1 MDRRAFIKRTSL
13 ATAAVAAGVRK
24 PLFAQEPPLKIGLI
38 GSGWYGLVIA
48 KAALQAGGV
57 EIVAVSDVDS
67 RHLGNGVNELQALQ
81 GKAPR
86 GYKHHGELLAHPG
99 LEAILIGTPPHWHA
113 LQFVDACKKGLP
125 IYCEKPLAYDVDEGK
140 AMVAAARRAG
150 NIVQIGFQRR
160 QSEAFKRAKEWI
172 ENGTTGRIHQINA
185 QIHYTPGKMDTTIQE
200 PPASLDWDA
209 WCGPAPKLPYRPS
222 IGHGPWRLEKA
233 YGNGH
238 LVDWGI
244 HHIDIIRT
252 VMGFDMPSSVHASG
266 SLEVL
271 KEQITTPDT
280 LQAIWQFDDCPVIW
294 QHRLWGVGDM
304 DPRFNNGVFF
314 HGEKGTLF
322 VSDERVIWKAGRDQ
336 PEEVLEIPTPD
347 MQEKHL
353 AEFITAV
360 KTGNKG
366 LISCDVEEG
375 FRSTAAVQLAMIA
388 YDTSSTVG
396 WDASGNSL
404 VGTEEVQRL
413 MARPYRTGYQRPAV
427 AL

>member
-172 ENGTTGRIHQINA
+172 ENGTTGRITKSA
-185 QIHYTPGKMDTTIQE
+185 QFITPGKMDTAVQE
-200 PPASLDWDA
+200 PPASLIGA
-209 WCGPAPKLPYRPS
+209 RGGPAPKLPYRPS

-233 YGNGH
+233 
-238 LVDWGI
+238 W
-244 HHIDIIRT
+244 
-252 VMGFDMPSSVHASG
+252 
-266 SLEVL
+266 
-271 KEQITTPDT
+271 
-280 LQAIWQFDDCPVIW
+280 
-294 QHRLWGVGDM
+294 
-304 DPRFNNGVFF
+304 
-314 HGEKGTLF
+314 
-322 VSDERVIWKAGRDQ
+322 ERSPG
-336 PEEVLEIPTPD
+336 
-347 MQEKHL
+347 
-353 AEFITAV
+353 
-360 KTGNKG
+360 G
-366 LISCDVEEG
+366 LG
-375 FRSTAAVQLAMIA
+375 
-388 YDTSSTVG
+388 Y
-396 WDASGNSL
+396 
-404 VGTEEVQRL
+404 
-413 MARPYRTGYQRPAV
+413 PYRYHPYDHGLHAPLRACKR
-427 AL
+427 